1 MTRKYE
7 ELRTEKYSELV
18 WYGRDEKYIN
28 VKLSRINLK
37 RHNVKLYIEV
47 SLTCCEKKIMI
58 SSDRAISF
66 EELYMYLGSVRRYEY
81 LFDGTFYKM
90 KSCIADGKDVTET
103 LLEIETG
110 YFRYS
115 KYGARLLINISDKDY
130 TRFFRNWLI
139 AEQRLGI
146 INQMMLYAD
155 NIPHLTADIRLAMV
169 AETYEAFAKLLEK
182 LGEIR
187 IAKEPTVYKEIICQ
201 NCSYKNQIP
210 IKGRKTLKGCL
221 TAVIDKYG
229 KIVFSTEFRRRRRLI
244 KKIVKT
250 RNKVFHVNRR
260 QSDVLASNSLGF
272 YVIKL
277 NLLYRY
283 IILNMIG
290 VKKETLD
297 RSFSGIV
304 SKYERKFPNCIFNTK
319 TERIT

>member
-1 MTRKYE
+1 MIMKYE
-7 ELRTEKYSELV
+7 EIKADKYSELV
-18 WYGRDEKYIN
+18 WCGRDEKYIN
-28 VKLSRINLK
+28 INVELSRINLK

-47 SLTCCEKKIMI
+47 SLEQCERKILI
-58 SSDRAISF
+58 NSDSPLSL

-81 LFDGTFYKM
+81 LFDGTFYRM
-90 KSCIADGKDVTET
+90 KSCTADGGDVTEA
-103 LLEIETG
+103 LWEVEAG

-115 KYGARLLINISDKDY
+115 KYGTRLLINLPDKDY
-130 TRFFRNWLI
+130 TKIFRNWLI
-139 AEQRLGI
+139 AEKRLGI
-146 INQMMLYAD
+146 INQMILYAD

-169 AETYEAFAKLLEK
+169 AETYESFAKMLEK
-182 LGEIR
+182 QGNIR
-187 IAKEPTVYKEIICQ
+187 IVKEPTVYKEIICQ

-229 KIVFSTEFRRRRRLI
+229 KIVFSTEFRRRKRLI

-260 QSDVLASNSLGF
+260 QSDVLALDSLGF

-283 IILNMIG
+283 IVLHMIG
-290 VKKETLD
+290 VKTETLD
-297 RSFSGIV
+297 QSFSRIV
-304 SKYERKFPNCIFNTK
+304 RKYESKYANCIFK
-319 TERIT
+319 